1 MGLILKM
8 LNNLVFIFCSV
19 GIIYGLEKTKKISN
33 AYRVLYQKIINY
45 FSELFSFKMALISS
59 SESPVMLDN
68 MPIDKSFLKPSIAT
82 F

>member
-1 MGLILKM
+1 MPHT
-8 LNNLVFIFCSV
+8 FIFFACPKKTNQKKGHFFK
-19 GIIYGLEKTKKISN
+19 GIFATQN
-33 AYRVLYQKIINY
+33 QKIINY

-68 MPIDKSFLKPSIAT
+68 MPIDKPFLKPSIAT